1 MLKDKIKDAINKEV
15 REVEVEKVG
24 QEVEE
29 VVVTTEKETFTF
41 IDKNS
46 EAMERDAWGQLK
58 LHKDVEALEDY
69 KEYEKEILFEYEN
82 KEDKV
87 IDFIKRGLYKP
98 SSRSDFKLS
107 DEEYKLFVKDLYET
121 YQEND
126 RGDTAFYSA
135 AMFTNSYALRMGRE
149 TLIKQYGYSNAELP
163 KKEFMDGNIVLE
175 DKSDRAVSTAL
186 YTALGDEDI
195 AKRIVK
201 NMAGRNFHPAT
212 PTYSNSGI
220 NRSGEPTSC
229 YIFAVEDDIDG
240 IQYAHDVALQKSKR
254 GGGIGYDLSNIRA
267 KGETIKGVNNRAKG
281 VIPVAKMIEGAVGYA
296 DQDGKRPGSAVANLS
311 VFHPDIEDFLNSKK
325 ENAEENLRLKTLST
339 AIITYDKFW
348 EIVEKGDDFYTFYP
362 RTVYEEYGLMFSD
375 IDFNEMYDEL
385 VANPK
390 IRKKKYN
397 SLDIMSQ
404 VARLHGMRGYPYII
418 YYDNANAQHA
428 FYKQDYVVR
437 CSNLCSEIFQLSL
450 PGEYDIQCTLS
461 AINIS
466 EVMKN
471 NSLEETSYTVTQMLN
486 NIIQIPHEN
495 ETDYTVVKARND
507 FRAIGVGVLDFHG
520 FIANHGIAYESLEA
534 KDFARTFFM
543 MFNYYSLK
551 SSNKEVERF
560 GKFKDFHKTKYADG
574 TYFEKYITK
583 DYKPTT
589 DKVEKIFEDYGIY
602 IPTEED
608 WKELK
613 EQVQETGLANAYRNC
628 IQPTGSISYL
638 SGTTPSVMPIQS
650 RVERRSYKHFTANY
664 PVPNL
669 SNKNFFLYKEA
680 HTIDM
685 FKYLDL
691 ISVIQEHID
700 QGISTTLFI
709 TDETSTNN
717 WIELALYA
725 HHRGLKSLYYSKTKI
740 VKANIDFDNFEECI
754 SCT

>member
-1 MLKDKIKDAINKEV
+1 M
-15 REVEVEKVG
+15 
-24 QEVEE
+24 
-29 VVVTTEKETFTF
+29 T
-41 IDKNS
+41 
-46 EAMERDAWGQLK
+46 
-58 LHKDVEALEDY
+58 
-69 KEYEKEILFEYEN
+69 
-82 KEDKV
+82 
-87 IDFIKRGLYKP
+87 
-98 SSRSDFKLS
+98 
-107 DEEYKLFVKDLYET
+107 
-121 YQEND
+121 
-126 RGDTAFYSA
+126 DT
-135 AMFTNSYALRMGRE
+135 
-149 TLIKQYGYSNAELP
+149 
-163 KKEFMDGNIVLE
+163 
-175 DKSDRAVSTAL
+175 
-186 YTALGDEDI
+186 
-195 AKRIVK
+195 
-201 NMAGRNFHPAT
+201 
-212 PTYSNSGI
+212 
-220 NRSGEPTSC
+220 
-229 YIFAVEDDIDG
+229 
-240 IQYAHDVALQKSKR
+240 
-254 GGGIGYDLSNIRA
+254 
-267 KGETIKGVNNRAKG
+267 
-281 VIPVAKMIEGAVGYA
+281 
-296 DQDGKRPGSAVANLS
+296 
-311 VFHPDIEDFLNSKK
+311 
-325 ENAEENLRLKTLST
+325 
-339 AIITYDKFW
+339 
-348 EIVEKGDDFYTFYP
+348 
-362 RTVYEEYGLMFSD
+362 
-375 IDFNEMYDEL
+375 
-385 VANPK
+385 
-390 IRKKKYN
+390 
-397 SLDIMSQ
+397 
-404 VARLHGMRGYPYII
+404 
-418 YYDNANAQHA
+418 
-428 FYKQDYVVR
+428 
-437 CSNLCSEIFQLSL
+437 SEIFQLSL
-450 PGEYDIQCTLS
+450 PGENDIQCTLS

-613 EQVQETGLANAYRNC
+613 GQVQETGLANAYRNC

>member
-1 MLKDKIKDAINKEV
+1 MLKDKIKDALNKEQV
-15 REVEVEKVG
+15 DVEQLVKEEKEVK
-24 QEVEE
+24 VEE
-29 VVVTTEKETFTF
+29 FTPTTEKETFSF
-41 IDKNS
+41 MDKNS
-46 EAMERDAWGQLK
+46 EAMERDSFGQLK
-58 LHKDVEALEDY
+58 LHKDLEALEDY
-69 KEYEKEILFEYEN
+69 KEYEKEILFEYES

-98 SSRSDFKLS
+98 TSRDDFKLT
-107 DEEYKLFVKDLYET
+107 DEEYKVFVKELYEI
-121 YQEND
+121 YNKND
-126 RGDTAFYSA
+126 RGDKAFYSA

-149 TLIKQYGYSNAELP
+149 TLIKQYGYSNEELP

-186 YTALGDEDI
+186 YTALGSEDI

-267 KGETIKGVNNRAKG
+267 KGETIKGVKNRAKG

-348 EIVEKGDDFYTFYP
+348 EKVRNGDDFYTFYP

-385 VANPK
+385 VENPR

-428 FYKQDYVVR
+428 FYKQDYVIR
-437 CSNLCSEIFQLSL
+437 CSNLC
-450 PGEYDIQCTLS
+450 
-461 AINIS
+461 
-466 EVMKN
+466 
-471 NSLEETSYTVTQMLN
+471 
-486 NIIQIPHEN
+486 
-495 ETDYTVVKARND
+495 
-507 FRAIGVGVLDFHG
+507 
-520 FIANHGIAYESLEA
+520 
-534 KDFARTFFM
+534 
-543 MFNYYSLK
+543 
-551 SSNKEVERF
+551 
-560 GKFKDFHKTKYADG
+560 
-574 TYFEKYITK
+574 
-583 DYKPTT
+583 
-589 DKVEKIFEDYGIY
+589 
-602 IPTEED
+602 
-608 WKELK
+608 
-613 EQVQETGLANAYRNC
+613 
-628 IQPTGSISYL
+628 
-638 SGTTPSVMPIQS
+638 
-650 RVERRSYKHFTANY
+650 
-664 PVPNL
+664 
-669 SNKNFFLYKEA
+669 
-680 HTIDM
+680 
-685 FKYLDL
+685 
-691 ISVIQEHID
+691 
-700 QGISTTLFI
+700 
-709 TDETSTNN
+709 
-717 WIELALYA
+717 
-725 HHRGLKSLYYSKTKI
+725 
-740 VKANIDFDNFEECI
+740 
-754 SCT
+754 